1 MSEEVKVVEPVVE
14 PKVDAPIEPAVEV
27 KAPSKNEIL
36 RELSKEYGVNL
47 YEAEGLK
54 QFKQF
59 TESQKTELEKAQE
72 KLSAYETEKNAWESK
87 QLEYESKLKASEL
100 GIKQD
105 VLEDALK
112 LAGNDPNNLAEVI
125 KKYPM
130 FVNSNQIKIGIQQRE
145 SNKAPSGL
153 TEAEQYMAQNPK
165 LYKK

>member
-1 MSEEVKVVEPVVE
+1 MEEENKVVEPVVE
-14 PKVDAPIEPAVEV
+14 PNESAPNETTIEK
-27 KAPSKNEIL
+27 KALDRNEML
-36 RELSKEYGVNL
+36 RDLSKEYGVNL
-47 YEAEGLK
+47 FDAEGLEK
-54 QFKQF
+54 FKQF

-72 KLSAYETEKNAWESK
+72 VITAFEAEKNTWESK

-100 GIKQD
+100 GIKQE

-130 FVNSNQIKIGIQQRE
+130 FVNNKGIKIGIQ
-145 SNKAPSGL
+145 NPNNNNAPSGL
-153 TEAEQYMAQNPK
+153 TEAELYMAQNPR